1 MAGATLE
8 FRSFKF
14 AILRHLKS
22 EQHCKSLEGVRE
34 VNLMIARGL
43 KILESHL
50 YVLLKIVLSKQP
62 LMNYE
67 MELRNLEQFDVD
79 PGDTRCS
86 NSSASLYLHNLH
98 KFFQVIISVC
108 VLHTKHKKM
117 N

>member
-1 MAGATLE
+1 MAGGTPD
-8 FRSFKF
+8 FRTFKYM
-14 AILRHLKS
+14 ILRHLKS
-22 EQHCKSLEGVRE
+22 EEHCKSLEGVRE

-67 MELRNLEQFDVD
+67 MELRNLEQFEVD

-86 NSSASLYLHNLH
+86 NNSAQAYLHYLH
-98 KFFQVIISVC
+98 KFLQAIISVC
-108 VLHTKHKKM
+108 VLHSQHKKM
-117 N
+117 K